1 MASRLDVEFNP
12 PLRCADGTTM
22 ETNRSRAWSTRLCL
36 PLVASSVLWA
46 TACTSAGNAASS
58 ATSSSETP
66 TSPSSTGT
74 ASPSAE
80 DGFGGL
86 VYVNQKAGYTFHYP
100 DDWVVVEGKGAGS
113 VVVYAPPGD
122 PRSSPANVSISLAP
136 VAEGTNLKSY
146 YRQTIGFLGVIPGFR
161 LESTRRESFA
171 GFPAFSIA
179 YSLSPKGST
188 FGALQITTLV
198 GTTAYSA
205 IYSSAPKT
213 YKRYLVDGGLIVRS
227 FQLI

>member
-1 MASRLDVEFNP
+1 MK
-12 PLRCADGTTM
+12 TK
-22 ETNRSRAWSTRLCL
+22 RSARAWSTRLCL

-46 TACTSAGNAASS
+46 AACSSAGNV
-58 ATSSSETP
+58 SSSETPSPEIP

-74 ASPSAE
+74 ASPAE
-80 DGFGGL
+80 DGFLGL
-86 VYVNQKAGYTFHYP
+86 VYVNQEAGYAFHYP

-122 PRSSPANVSISLAP
+122 PRSSPANVSISLTP

-146 YRQTIGFLGVIPGFR
+146 YRQTVGFLGVIPGFR
-161 LESTRRESFA
+161 LESTHRESFA

-179 YSLSPKGST
+179 YSMSPKGTT

-213 YKRYLVDGGLIVRS
+213 YKRYLVDAGLIVRS

>member
-1 MASRLDVEFNP
+1 
-12 PLRCADGTTM
+12 M
-22 ETNRSRAWSTRLCL
+22 ETNRSSARAWSTRFCL

-46 TACTSAGNAASS
+46 AACSSAGNAA
-58 ATSSSETP
+58 SSETP

-80 DGFGGL
+80 DGFVGL
-86 VYVNQKAGYTFHYP
+86 VYVNQEAGYTFHYP

-113 VVVYAPPGD
+113 VVVFAPPGD
-122 PRSSPANVSISLAP
+122 PRSSPANVSISLTP

-146 YRQTIGFLGVIPGFR
+146 YRQTVGFLGVIPGFR
-161 LESTRRESFA
+161 LESTHRESFA

-179 YSLSPKGST
+179 YSMSPKGT
-188 FGALQITTLV
+188 RFGALQITTLV

>member
-1 MASRLDVEFNP
+1 
-12 PLRCADGTTM
+12 M
-22 ETNRSRAWSTRLCL
+22 ETCRSSARAWSTRLCL

-46 TACTSAGNAASS
+46 AACSSAGNAASS
-58 ATSSSETP
+58 ETPTSETPTSETP

-80 DGFGGL
+80 DGFVGP
-86 VYVNQKAGYTFHYP
+86 VYVNQEAGYTFHYP

-122 PRSSPANVSISLAP
+122 PRSSPANVSISLTP
-136 VAEGTNLKSY
+136 VTEGTNLQSF
-146 YRQTIGFLGVIPGFR
+146 YRQTVGFLGVMPGFR

-171 GFPAFSIA
+171 DSPSFSIA
-179 YSLSPKGST
+179 YSMAPKGT
-188 FGALQITTLV
+188 RFWALQITTLV

-205 IYSSAPKT
+205 IYSSGPKT

-227 FQLI
+227 FQFN

>member
-1 MASRLDVEFNP
+1 MK
-12 PLRCADGTTM
+12 
-22 ETNRSRAWSTRLCL
+22 TNRTARAWSTRLCL

-46 TACTSAGNAASS
+46 AACSSAGNAV
-58 ATSSSETP
+58 SSEIRSSKTP

-80 DGFGGL
+80 DGFVGL
-86 VYVNQKAGYTFHYP
+86 VYVNEEAGYTFHYP
-100 DDWVVVEGKGAGS
+100 DDWVVVEGKGAGG
-113 VVVYAPPGD
+113 VVVFAPPGD
-122 PRSSPANVSISLAP
+122 PRSSPANVSISLTP

-146 YRQTIGFLGVIPGFR
+146 YRQTVGFLGVIPGFR
-161 LESTRRESFA
+161 LESTHRESFA
-171 GFPAFSIA
+171 GLPAFSIA
-179 YSLSPKGST
+179 YSMSPQGTT

-213 YKRYLVDGGLIVRS
+213 YRRYLVDGGLIVRS

>member
-1 MASRLDVEFNP
+1 MEFNP
-12 PLRCADGTTM
+12 PLKCADGTTM
-22 ETNRSRAWSTRLCL
+22 ETNRSPARAWCTRLCL
-36 PLVASSVLWA
+36 PLVASSVLLA
-46 TACTSAGNAASS
+46 GACTSAGNAASS
-58 ATSSSETP
+58 ETHSSATP

-80 DGFGGL
+80 DGFVGL
-86 VYVNQKAGYTFHYP
+86 VYLNQEAGYRFHYP
-100 DDWVVVEGKGAGS
+100 DDWVVVEGRGVGN

-122 PRSSPANVSISLAP
+122 PRSSPANVSISLTP

-146 YRQTIGFLGVIPGFR
+146 YRQTVDFLGVIPGFR
-161 LESTRRESFA
+161 LESTHRESFA

-179 YSLSPKGST
+179 YSVSPKGTT

-213 YKRYLVDGGLIVRS
+213 YKRYLVDAGLIVRS
-227 FQLI
+227 FQLIETVD